1 MWLVTDTWMPFNSRM
16 FLRVVVFNLR
26 QIYLIFHSVIY
37 EMASQWA
44 FTRVI
49 ESTQNDL
56 HKIHILRGLDGEPPR
71 LREQQILM

>member
-1 MWLVTDTWMPFNSRM
+1 MWLVTDTWTLFNSRM
-16 FLRVVVFNLR
+16 LLRVAVLNLW
-26 QIYLIFHSVIY
+26 QIYLIFHSVID

-56 HKIHILRGLDGEPPR
+56 HKIHILLGVAVVPP
-71 LREQQILM
+71 QQILM